1 MNFTANEKEPVYLQ
15 IVKYVK
21 QQIVIGNLNPGDVI
35 PSRREMAVKIK
46 VNPNT
51 VQKAYKEMED
61 MAIINTARSYQS
73 TITSDEKIIK
83 KVRHDLIDES
93 LKDFIENMKAINVE
107 KEELVQIINDRY

>member
-35 PSRREMAVKIK
+35 SSRREMAVKIK

-51 VQKAYKEMED
+51 VQRH
-61 MAIINTARSYQS
+61 IRRW
-73 TITSDEKIIK
+73 KIWG
-83 KVRHDLIDES
+83 L
-93 LKDFIENMKAINVE
+93 
-107 KEELVQIINDRY
+107 